1 MKRTREGR
9 AISFFEAAQ
18 NRTAVRAGVGQRIE
32 LAVLAPRD
40 DYGLA
45 PDVNSHKVIDV
56 RNLAFVGEVDPV
68 TLKDVLEFQLE
79 KLLVGE
85 SGPIKLID
93 MVYRVFVQHRLELC
107 DTISVACAHLNHA
120 GLLLT
125 NHADLLF
132 TFGIKRHPRAAL
144 QNPGVSH
151 ACAQARA
158 AWNIRC
164 PCDRRRS
171 TNASAQLGGWSAKRR
186 TAQRMRFD
194 HVVSS
199 TEVCVENPNHIC
211 DAAFVSSGSSGCQP
225 RPR

>member
-1 MKRTREGR
+1 MAALAVEARGVPRIGRLIFHLQKFAAIAEGPAMKRTREGR

-93 MVYRVFVQHRLELC
+93 MVYQVFVQHRLELC

-125 NHADLLF
+125 NHANLLF
-132 TFGIKRHPRAAL
+132 TFGMKAPLSRGATKSWGIARLCASTSRMEHPV
-144 QNPGVSH
+144 P
-151 ACAQARA
+151 
-158 AWNIRC
+158 
-164 PCDRRRS
+164 
-171 TNASAQLGGWSAKRR
+171 
-186 TAQRMRFD
+186 M
-194 HVVSS
+194 
-199 TEVCVENPNHIC
+199 
-211 DAAFVSSGSSGCQP
+211 
-225 RPR
+225 